1 MYLFSSA
8 SRRKHAENKATPFLR
23 LVLAAARGS
32 GSAFEVQ
39 GSPASWLL
47 QGAAVIVFYI

>member
-1 MYLFSSA
+1 MLRSKQY
-8 SRRKHAENKATPFLR
+8 RRQGGR
-23 LVLAAARGS
+23 LVLAAVCCS

-47 QGAAVIVFYI
+47 QGAAVIGFYI